1 MGIIARLKGL
11 RATQRPQGP
20 FFGEDGPSP
29 DRIPRH
35 VAIIMDGNGRW
46 ASRRRLP
53 AAAGHREGT
62 RALKRTVE
70 ASIEAGIRQLT
81 VYSFSTENWNRPEDE
96 VRGLMELLEEM
107 IEREA
112 PVLHEQGV
120 RLTFVGSRGELA
132 PGIVRRFEEA
142 EALTAENEVMDLFVA
157 FNYGG
162 RQEIVDA
169 VRLLVGEGVEPS
181 AIDEKAISAHMYVPW
196 MADPDLIIRTSGEL
210 RLSNFLLWESAYSEL
225 YFSPL
230 MWPDFGSE
238 ELRRAL
244 VDYASRERRFG
255 KRQAGGLA

>member
-1 MGIIARLKGL
+1 MGIVDRLRGL
-11 RATQRPQGP
+11 RATSRAQGP
-20 FFGEDGPSP
+20 FFEEGAPP
-29 DRIPRH
+29 ADRIPRH

-70 ASIEAGIRQLT
+70 ASIQEGIRQLT

-107 IEREA
+107 IERET

-120 RLTFVGSRGELA
+120 RLAFVGSRVGLS
-132 PGIVRRFEEA
+132 PNIIRRFEEA
-142 EALTAENEVMDLFVA
+142 ESFTAGNEVMDLFVA

-169 VRLLVGEGVEPS
+169 VRSVLDSGTAP
-181 AIDEKAISAHMYVPW
+181 ADIDERAISAHMYEPR
-196 MADPDLIIRTSGEL
+196 MGDPDLIIRTSGEL

-230 MWPDFGSE
+230 LWPDFDAE

-255 KRQAGGLA
+255 KRRTEDLA